1 MLIFYVN
8 LFIKLKG
15 YDGPKKEVK
24 KQKIKCLNLDDLDRI
39 ESESEANSDT
49 TSLNMSLSIRSVQ
62 IDMTVN
68 DLRKYK
74 PIFRPAILTR
84 MRRPTDLV
92 EFKNDSSNESEL
104 DENDKPL
111 KTLVNGVLTDLN
123 KEFVSGYVKFIYG
136 LSSENPIQNFRLQP
150 KSSSSKETSPS
161 HVLMSASSDSG
172 FVTSG
177 SNNISVSFSNSTSVS
192 FKSRSSTVSA
202 ATTPTKSTAVTPDA
216 VVSDPFGD
224 DGDTISMILNMET
237 DDTTSL
243 VNVEIGTTKTS
254 NNLSSQSDVSLTTP
268 TGPTTPSDSQ
278 SLCKSE
284 SGNGLWLLKRLI
296 AFSYADIHIVST
308 IHQILLVLTYTL

>member
-1 MLIFYVN
+1 M
-8 LFIKLKG
+8 
-15 YDGPKKEVK
+15 
-24 KQKIKCLNLDDLDRI
+24 DRI

-49 TSLNMSLSIRSVQ
+49 TSLNLALSIRSVQ
-62 IDMTVN
+62 IDMTVS

-74 PIFRPAILTR
+74 PIFRPILAQI
-84 MRRPTDLV
+84 RRPTDLV
-92 EFKNDSSNESEL
+92 EFNDSSTESDS
-104 DENDKPL
+104 DESDKPS
-111 KTLVNGVLTDLN
+111 KSLVNGVVTDLN

-136 LSSENPIQNFRLQP
+136 LSSENPVQNFRLQP

-202 ATTPTKSTAVTPDA
+202 ATTPTKSTAVTPDS

-237 DDTTSL
+237 DDSTSL
-243 VNVEIGTTKTS
+243 VNVEIGNTKIS
-254 NNLSSQSDVSLTTP
+254 NNLSSQSDISLTTA

-284 SGNGLWLLKRLI
+284 SGN
-296 AFSYADIHIVST
+296 F
-308 IHQILLVLTYTL
+308 